1 MLAFIL
7 NMRVM
12 AHRTLVH
19 HAFYIREFTEANVSE
34 NMSCAYWSNS
44 SSRRYNMLLDPAI
57 EEDVRGQVN
66 HSWVLYF
73 LVFPNCFYFF
83 SFYLNHHI
91 MIQERKRSKACRP
104 SIKQISARVEM
115 RHAAKKKCTYIRRIW
130 KMLWTYDYNYMN
142 NMADEP
148 LV

>member
-1 MLAFIL
+1 
-7 NMRVM
+7 MRVT

-19 HAFYIREFTEANVSE
+19 AFYIRELTEANVSE

-57 EEDVRGQVN
+57 EEDVRDQVN

-91 MIQERKRSKACRP
+91 MIQERKHSKACRP
-104 SIKQISARVEM
+104 SIKQISARVGM
-115 RHAAKKKCTYIRRIW
+115 RHAARKTHIYKAYMGNAW
-130 KMLWTYDYNYMN
+130 AHDYNYMN